1 MKKILFILIIPVQ
14 LCLINLSLVG
24 QTQNCYTQQL
34 PQGITGISLSTAHQM
49 ASLYNEKQANYIRKQ
64 AINFADT
71 RSVWFS
77 LDKLKSFI
85 AEIENK
91 VCSSQCNTGNLD
103 LGVRFYFGDY
113 PDADY
118 MTNNGNEDYA
128 TVKSTY
134 GKHQTI
140 FLVPTYRDQDRGAQ
154 VDFDPRDMGDLAKL
168 QCKPKPLKITEP
180 VNLGDNDPGSTN
192 RVRGSVPPG
201 SITPGT
207 RKLLILSTT
216 EPQYFISQF
225 KKNAGKNAKGGTQT
239 PNSPNTIT
247 NHGNSIPPDS
257 KDGTAF

>member
-1 MKKILFILIIPVQ
+1 MFIQ
-14 LCLINLSLVG
+14 LCLVNLSAVS
-24 QTQNCYTQQL
+24 QNPNCYTKRP
-34 PQGITGISLSTAHQM
+34 PQEINTIGISLSTANQM
-49 ASLYNEKQANYIRKQ
+49 ATLYQEKQANYHRKQ
-64 AINFADT
+64 AIDFADT

-85 AEIENK
+85 AEIEDS
-91 VCSSQCNTGNLD
+91 VCNSSCNTGKVD

-118 MTNNGNEDYA
+118 MTNKGNPDYA
-128 TVKSTY
+128 TVKSSY

-140 FLVPTYRDQDRGAQ
+140 FLVPTYMDNDRKAQ
-154 VDFDPRDMGDLAKL
+154 VDFDPRDMGDLTKL

-180 VNLGDNDPGSTN
+180 VNVGDNNLGSTN

-201 SITPGT
+201 SITTGA

-225 KKNAGKNAKGGTQT
+225 KKDVGKNAKGGTQT
-239 PNSPNTIT
+239 PNSPTNII

-257 KDGTAF
+257 TDGTAF